1 MIPCSVEDIENEV
14 YNKTSLII
22 FTERTHGKLDAVPL
36 ASEPQAS
43 RPAACG
49 AGLWPTG
56 LLAHRLA
63 AAAASARRRA
73 IVVLF

>member
-1 MIPCSVEDIENEV
+1 MIAYSVEDIENEV

-43 RPAACG
+43 
-49 AGLWPTG
+49 LWPTG

-63 AAAASARRRA
+63 AAAANARRRA
-73 IVVLF
+73 IFVLFWV